1 MINTFDL
8 NLLRIFDA
16 LYRDRSVSVAADT
29 LGLSQ
34 PAVSNALARLRAH
47 LGDPLFVRTRSGME
61 PTALALALQGPIQA
75 GLIQIHTAIAQN
87 SAFDPLACTQPFTL
101 IMTDVGEAFLLPPFL
116 RKLSQEAPNMR
127 LNVIELS
134 SVSHE
139 AYLDSGNADIAI
151 GSLSLSNSFQSDHLR
166 DGTYLALF
174 AADNPL
180 FADCG
185 ERDALGMKA
194 YFAAEHIALTPR
206 GQTGNPVDDV
216 LSRIGLRRNILVS
229 IPHAMALAA
238 VLPESRL
245 VATVPDVC
253 VFSLS
258 RDQRL
263 RWARLPF
270 DMGTTDIRFWWHKRH
285 DSDPAHAWLRSIIR
299 NLKFDQPAAEG
310 PDDVGEV
317 RPGPVSQEDQR
328 S

>member
-1 MINTFDL
+1 MSPNTFDL

-16 LYRDRSVSVAADT
+16 LHRDRSVSRAADA

-34 PAVSNALARLRAH
+34 PAVSNALGRLRAQ

-61 PTALALALQGPIQA
+61 PTALALALRGPIQA
-75 GLIQIHTAIAQN
+75 SLAQIRAALTQN
-87 SAFDPLACTQPFTL
+87 LAFDPLGCTQTFTL
-101 IMTDVGEAFLLPPFL
+101 IMTDVGEAFLLPPLL
-116 RKLSQEAPNMR
+116 RQLSHQAPNMR

-134 SVSHE
+134 SVNHE
-139 AYLDSGNADIAI
+139 AHLDSGDADVAI
-151 GSLSLSNSFQSDHLR
+151 GSLSLSDSFRSDHLR
-166 DGTYLALF
+166 NGTYLALF

-180 FADCG
+180 LAQIGD
-185 ERDALGMKA
+185 ETSLSMAA
-194 YFAAEHIALTPR
+194 YFAAEHIAVTPR

-238 VLPESRL
+238 VLPQSRF
-245 VATVPDVC
+245 VATVPDAC

-270 DMGTTDIRFWWHKRH
+270 DMGCNDIRFWWHKRH
-285 DSDPAHAWLRSIIR
+285 DSDPAHAWLRSVIR
-299 NLKFDQPAAEG
+299 TLSIDRPADESLADADRLRAE
-310 PDDVGEV
+310 PFVA
-317 RPGPVSQEDQR
+317 R
-328 S
+328 